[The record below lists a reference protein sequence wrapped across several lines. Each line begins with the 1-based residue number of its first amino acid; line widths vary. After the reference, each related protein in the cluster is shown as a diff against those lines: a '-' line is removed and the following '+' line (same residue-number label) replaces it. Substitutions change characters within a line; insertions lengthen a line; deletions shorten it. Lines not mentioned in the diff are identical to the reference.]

1 MKILSESLLEIIRK
15 TNNIVLATHAN
26 PDGDALGSLIG
37 LADTFEAMGK
47 RVFRYLEEP
56 VSHLYDFLPDTSLM
70 QTKISALQDFVRQ
83 AGDDI
88 LCISLDCGDR
98 KRLGENAEELMN
110 IRPFMVIDHHKNN
123 NGFGNLAW
131 IDSDRSS
138 TGEMVF
144 DLVEALGQKISEK
157 AAVALFAAIVT
168 DTGSFRYEST
178 SAHTFN
184 VARKLVELGV
194 KPDQVSGHLYDNYT
208 AGRLQLL
215 QQVLATMGIYGD
227 GRVAIIQVN
236 TDMLESTGCSLVDTE
251 NFINLPRSITSV
263 KVAVFLKEIGS
274 DIVSV
279 SLRAKDSCDVADVA
293 AQFGGGGHRNA
304 AGFRASMTTLD
315 EVRDRLLSVLLK
327 EFDC

>member
-37 LADTFEAMGK
+37 LADALEAMGK
-47 RVFRYLEEP
+47 QVFRYLEEP
-56 VSHLYDFLPDTSLM
+56 VSHLYEFLPDTSLM
-70 QTKISALQDFVRQ
+70 QTKISALHDFLRQ

-98 KRLGENAEELMN
+98 KRLGENADELMS

-131 IDSDRSS
+131 IDSKRSS

-157 AAVALFAAIVT
+157 AATALFAAIVT

-184 VARKLVELGV
+184 VARKLVECGV
-194 KPDQVSGHLYDNYT
+194 KPDQVSSQLYDNYT

-215 QQVLATMGIYGD
+215 QQVLATMKIYGD
-227 GRVAIIQVN
+227 GRIAIIQVN
-236 TDMLESTGCSLVDTE
+236 TDMLESTGCSLIDTE
-251 NFINLPRSITSV
+251 NFINLPRSVTSV
-263 KVAVFLKEIGS
+263 KVAIFLKEIGS

-304 AGFRASMTTLD
+304 AGFRASLTTLD

>member
-1 MKILSESLLEIIRK
+1 MKTLSESLLEIIRK

-37 LADTFEAMGK
+37 LADTLEAMGK
-47 RVFRYLEEP
+47 QVFRYLEEP
-56 VSHLYDFLPDTSLM
+56 VSHLYEFLPDTSLM
-70 QTKISALQDFVRQ
+70 QTDIHALQDFVRQ

-98 KRLGENAEELMN
+98 KRLGENADELMK
-110 IRPFMVIDHHKNN
+110 IRPFMVIDHHQNN
-123 NGFGNLAW
+123 NGFGDIAW
-131 IDSDRSS
+131 IDSQRSS

-144 DLVEALGQKISEK
+144 DLTEALGQKISES

-178 SAHTFN
+178 SGHTFN
-184 VARKLVELGV
+184 VARKLVGLGV
-194 KPDQVSGHLYDNYT
+194 RPDQVSGHLYDNYT

-215 QQVLATMGIYGD
+215 QMVLATLEILGD
-227 GRVAIIQVN
+227 GRLAIIRVT
-236 TDMLESTGCSLVDTE
+236 TDMLDSTGCALVDTE
-251 NFINLPRSITSV
+251 NFINLPRSVTTV

-279 SLRAKDSCDVADVA
+279 SLRAKDTCDVAAVA
-293 AQFGGGGHRNA
+293 SQFGGGGHRNA
-304 AGFRASMTTLD
+304 AGFRASQTTVD
-315 EVRDRLLSVLLK
+315 EVRDKILSVLLK

>member
-1 MKILSESLLEIIRK
+1 MKILSESLLEVIRK

-37 LADTFEAMGK
+37 LADTLEAMGK
-47 RVFRYLEEP
+47 QVFRYLEEP
-56 VSHLYDFLPDTSLM
+56 VSHLYEFLPDTSLM
-70 QTKISALQDFVRQ
+70 QTEISALQDFARQ

-98 KRLGENAEELMN
+98 KRLGENADELMN

-144 DLVEALGQKISEK
+144 DLAEALGYTISEK

-194 KPDQVSGHLYDNYT
+194 KPDQVTSHLYDNYT

-215 QQVLATMGIYGD
+215 QQVLATMEIYGG
-227 GRVAIIQVN
+227 GRVAIIQVT
-236 TDMLESTGCSLVDTE
+236 TDMLENTGCSLIDTE
-251 NFINLPRSITSV
+251 NFINLPRSVTSV

-315 EVRDRLLSVLLK
+315 EVRDRVLSVLLK

>member
-1 MKILSESLLEIIRK
+1 MKILPESLLEIIRK

-37 LADTFEAMGK
+37 LADTLEAMGK
-47 RVFRYLEEP
+47 KVFRYLEEP
-56 VSHLYDFLPDTSLM
+56 VSHLYEFLPDTSLM

-83 AGDDI
+83 AGDDV

-98 KRLGENAEELMN
+98 KRLGENAAELMN
-110 IRPFMVIDHHKNN
+110 IRPFLVIDHHRNN
-123 NGFGNLAW
+123 NGFGNFAW

-138 TGEMVF
+138 TGEMIF
-144 DLVEALGQKISEK
+144 DLIEALGHKMSEK

-194 KPDQVSGHLYDNYT
+194 KPDQVSRHLYDNYT
-208 AGRLQLL
+208 AGRVQLL

-227 GRVAIIQVN
+227 GRVAIIQVT
-236 TDMLESTGCSLVDTE
+236 TDMLESTGCTLIDTE

-263 KVAVFLKEIGS
+263 KVAIFLKEIGS

-304 AGFRASMTTLD
+304 AGFRASLTTLD

>member
-1 MKILSESLLEIIRK
+1 MKILSESLLEVIRK

-37 LADTFEAMGK
+37 LADTLEAMGK
-47 RVFRYLEEP
+47 QVFRYLEEP
-56 VSHLYDFLPDTSLM
+56 VSHLYEFLPDTSLM
-70 QTKISALQDFVRQ
+70 QTEISALQDFVRQ

-98 KRLGENAEELMN
+98 KRLGENADELMN

-144 DLVEALGQKISEK
+144 DLAEALGHKISEK

-194 KPDQVSGHLYDNYT
+194 KPDQVTSHLYDNYT

-215 QQVLATMGIYGD
+215 QQVLATMEIYGG
-227 GRVAIIQVN
+227 GRVAIIQVT
-236 TDMLESTGCSLVDTE
+236 TDMLENTGCSLIDTE

-315 EVRDRLLSVLLK
+315 EVRDRVLSVLLK

>member
-15 TNNIVLATHAN
+15 ANNIVLATHAN

-37 LADTFEAMGK
+37 LADTLEAMGK
-47 RVFRYLEEP
+47 HVFRYLEEP
-56 VSHLYDFLPDTSLM
+56 VSHLYEFLPDTDLI
-70 QTKISALQDFVRQ
+70 QTDIHVLQDFVRQ

-98 KRLGENAEELMN
+98 KRLGENANELMN

-123 NGFGNLAW
+123 NGFGSLAW
-131 IDSDRSS
+131 IDPDRSS

-144 DLVEALGQKISEK
+144 DLAEALGHKISKK
-157 AAVALFAAIVT
+157 AAVALFTAIVT

-184 VARKLVELGV
+184 VARKLVGFGAR
-194 KPDQVSGHLYDNYT
+194 PDQVSSHLYDNYT

-215 QQVLATMGIYGD
+215 QQVLATMGLYGE
-227 GRVAIIQVN
+227 GRVAVIRVT
-236 TDMLESTGCSLVDTE
+236 TDMLKSTGCSLIDTE
-251 NFINLPRSITSV
+251 NFINLPRSITTV
-263 KVAVFLKEIGS
+263 KVAIFLKEIGS

-279 SLRAKDSCDVADVA
+279 SLRAKDSCDVAEVA
-293 AQFGGGGHRNA
+293 SQFGGGGHRNA
-304 AGFRASMTTLD
+304 AGFRLSGTTLD
-315 EVRDRLLSVLLK
+315 EVRDRLLSVLLT

>member
-1 MKILSESLLEIIRK
+1 MKILSESLLEVIRK

-37 LADTFEAMGK
+37 LADTLEAMGK
-47 RVFRYLEEP
+47 QVFRYLEEP
-56 VSHLYDFLPDTSLM
+56 VSHLYEFLPDTSLM
-70 QTKISALQDFVRQ
+70 QTDIHALQDFVRQ
-83 AGDDI
+83 VGDDI

-98 KRLGENAEELMN
+98 KRLGENADELMN
-110 IRPFMVIDHHKNN
+110 ITPFMVIDHHKNN

-144 DLVEALGQKISEK
+144 DLAEALGQKISEK

-184 VARKLVELGV
+184 VARKLVEFGV
-194 KPDQVSGHLYDNYT
+194 KPDQVSRHLYDNYT

-227 GRVAIIQVN
+227 GRVAIIQVT
-236 TDMLESTGCSLVDTE
+236 TDMLESTGCSLIDTE

-304 AGFRASMTTLD
+304 AGFRASLTTLD